1 MPDSGSAGPRAQR
14 YLVPVNPEDVT
25 RQATASTLRPPDAE
39 VATVPEAPASP
50 ESELRRGVSIGRFVM
65 IDRLGAGAMG
75 EVVLAYDP
83 DLHRRVA
90 IKVLRAGLFS
100 SSGDAAVQRMLRE
113 ARAMAKLSHPNVI
126 TVFEVDQMLSGQSFI
141 AMEFIDGGTLRE
153 WRAKAPS
160 WQEVVDVYAAAG
172 EGLAA
177 AHDQDLVHRDFK
189 PDNVLMGE
197 DGRVCVTD
205 FGLVGAVDGMQEDL
219 LSSGRDTVDD
229 SAVSGSG
236 RISAEADVTLT
247 RTGSLLGTPA
257 YMAPEQGKDL
267 DARSD
272 QFSFCVSL
280 YEALYG
286 HRPFAGDTLVE
297 LRANVCDGR
306 LLEAPRDTKVPQRIR
321 DVVERGLAIDPSER
335 WPDMR
340 SLLAALHR
348 SPSEQRGR
356 WLFAAIAL
364 GLTGGAM
371 SLAASSGA
379 DRGPL
384 CSDGS
389 ARIEEVWNADRSSSL
404 LGAFTQADSEAA
416 PKAHQAVEDALSSFA
431 DDWKAGHLDACEA
444 HRVREEQSGALFDRR
459 MLCLQRRLDR
469 TEALLDAFA
478 TPDAAAV
485 AAANQIGG
493 AVPSV
498 DTCEDTELLSTMV
511 PPPDAPD
518 ARQEWKQ
525 LHHEID
531 RADALGVAGREA
543 DALTAFAEIR
553 TRIEGLDHG
562 PQLARYLQNYGNALI
577 RNSRFEEAIE
587 VLGSAPE
594 AAARADDPRVEAN
607 VWLLLARA
615 HGFGLGDPKTA
626 SWMARAAEVAA
637 VRAGDDPTT
646 QLNIQYTR
654 AILAQEAGDY
664 LQAVEAAERTVASA
678 EKVFGHAHRNT
689 SASYDTLGNAFH
701 KVGEF
706 DKAREAHQT
715 SLEIDR
721 GLHDGPHADIGHS
734 LINIALL
741 DDDAGDPMAAKAGF
755 EEAMRVYEQTVGTDH
770 AFYRDAQL
778 NLASNAA
785 KRKDFGAARKG
796 YLDMLAFYEQ
806 TLPKGHADFGRIYVN
821 LAELSLVEGELDA
834 AMRDGKRGLA
844 IRVEALGRDHPK
856 VMLARLSL
864 GKILLARKAYP
875 PAQEELREAL
885 RIADASLPPDH
896 SDRVDILI
904 PLGEVLIASGRG
916 AEAKPFLELA
926 VALGEEGPTER
937 RQRAQALLESAHR

>member
-1 MPDSGSAGPRAQR
+1 
-14 YLVPVNPEDVT
+14 VNPEDVT
-25 RQATASTLRPPDAE
+25 RQASASTLRPPDAS
-39 VATVPEAPASP
+39 VATAPETTDAPSTG
-50 ESELRRGVSIGRFVM
+50 LRRGVSIGRFVM

-100 SSGDAAVQRMLRE
+100 SSGNAAVQRMLRE

-126 TVFEVDQMLSGQSFI
+126 TVFEVDQMDSGQSFI

-153 WRAKAPS
+153 WKAEAPS
-160 WQEVVDVYAAAG
+160 WKKTVEVYAAAG
-172 EGLAA
+172 AGLAA
-177 AHDQDLVHRDFK
+177 AHDHDLVHRDFK
-189 PDNVLMGE
+189 PDNVLIGN

-205 FGLVGAVDGMQEDL
+205 FGLVGAVDGDQEDL
-219 LSSGRDTVDD
+219 LSSGRDIVHE
-229 SAVSGSG
+229 SASSGSG
-236 RISAEADVTLT
+236 RISAEADITLT

-286 HRPFAGDTLVE
+286 HRPFAGDTLAE

-306 LLEAPRDTKVPQRIR
+306 LLEVPRDTKVPQRIR
-321 DVVERGLAIDPSER
+321 DVVERGLCIDPSKR

-340 SLLAALHR
+340 SLLTALKR
-348 SPSEQRGR
+348 NPSEQRGR

-364 GLTGGAM
+364 GLTGGAV
-371 SLAASSGA
+371 SLAANSGTNS
-379 DRGPL
+379 GPV

-389 ARIEEVWNADRSSSL
+389 ARIEKVWNAERSSSL
-404 LGAFTQADSEAA
+404 LSAFTQADAEAA
-416 PKAHQAVEDALSSFA
+416 PKAHQAVEDALSSFTG
-431 DDWKAGHLDACEA
+431 DWKAGHLDACEA

-469 TEALLDAFA
+469 TDALLDAFA
-478 TPDAAAV
+478 TPNAAAV

-498 DTCEDTELLSTMV
+498 ETCANTELLASII

-518 ARQEWKQ
+518 IRKEWKQ

-543 DALTAFAEIR
+543 DALTAFADIR
-553 TRIEGLDHG
+553 PRIEGLDHG

-577 RNSRFEEAIE
+577 RNSRFEDAIE

-626 SWMARAAEVAA
+626 AWMARAAEVAA
-637 VRAGDDPTT
+637 VRAGDNPTT

-678 EKVFGHAHRNT
+678 EEVFGHAHRNT
-689 SASYDTLGNAFH
+689 SASYGTLGNALH
-701 KVGEF
+701 KVGKL
-706 DKAREAHQT
+706 DQAREAHQT
-715 SLEIDR
+715 SLDIDR
-721 GLHDGPHADIGHS
+721 GLHEGPHADIGHS

-741 DDDAGDPMAAKAGF
+741 DDDAGDPIAARAGF
-755 EEAMRVYEQTVGTDH
+755 EEALGVYEQAVGKDH

-778 NLASNAA
+778 NLAGNAA
-785 KRKDFGAARKG
+785 KRKDFDAARKG
-796 YLDMLAFYEQ
+796 YLEMLAYYEE

-821 LAELSLVEGELDA
+821 LAEISLVEGDLDDA
-834 AMRDGKRGLA
+834 LREARRGLA
-844 IRVEALGRDHPK
+844 IRVEALGPDHAD
-856 VMLARLSL
+856 VMLSRLTL
-864 GKILLARKAYP
+864 GKILLARDEYSESEK
-875 PAQEELREAL
+875 ELREGL
-885 RIADASLPPDH
+885 RIADVSLPPEH
-896 SDRVDILI
+896 SDRANILI
-904 PLGEVLIASGRG
+904 PLGQVLLATERSTD
-916 AEAKPFLELA
+916 AKPVLELA
-926 VALGEEGPTER
+926 AKLAANGPKER
-937 RQRAQALLESAHR
+937 LETVRALLADPR

>member
-1 MPDSGSAGPRAQR
+1 M
-14 YLVPVNPEDVT
+14 NPEDVT
-25 RQATASTLRPPDAE
+25 RQATASTLRPPGAE
-39 VATVPEAPASP
+39 VATAPEPDLSP
-50 ESELRRGVSIGRFVM
+50 DTGLRRGVSIGRFVM
-65 IDRLGAGAMG
+65 IDRLGEGAMG

-153 WRAKAPS
+153 WSAKSPS
-160 WQEVVDVYAAAG
+160 WREVVEVYAAAG
-172 EGLAA
+172 AGLAA
-177 AHDQDLVHRDFK
+177 AHDSDLVHRDFK
-189 PDNVLMGE
+189 PDNVLMGN

-205 FGLVGAVDGMQEDL
+205 FGLVGAVEGIHEDL
-219 LSSGRDTVDD
+219 LSSGRDIAHD
-229 SAVSGSG
+229 SVPSGSG
-236 RISAEADVTLT
+236 RISAEADITLT

-257 YMAPEQGKDL
+257 YMAPEQGKEL

-286 HRPFAGDTLVE
+286 HRPFAGDTLAE
-297 LRANVCDGR
+297 LRANVRDGR
-306 LLEAPRDTKVPQRIR
+306 LLEVPRDTKVPRRIR

-335 WPDMR
+335 WADMR
-340 SLLAALHR
+340 SLLGALTR
-348 SPSEQRGR
+348 NPSEQRGR

-364 GLTGGAM
+364 GLTGGAV
-371 SLAASSGA
+371 SLAANSGA
-379 DRGPL
+379 DPGPV

-404 LGAFTQADSEAA
+404 LSAFVQVDPEAA
-416 PKAHQAVEDALSSFA
+416 PKAHRAVEDALSSFA
-431 DDWKAGHLDACEA
+431 GDWKAGHLDACEA
-444 HRVREEQSGALFDRR
+444 HRVRKEQSGALFDRR
-459 MLCLQRRLDR
+459 MLCLQRRLER
-469 TEALLDAFA
+469 TDALLDAFA
-478 TPDAAAV
+478 IPGAAAV
-485 AAANQIGG
+485 AAASKIGG

-498 DTCEDTELLSTMV
+498 DTCANTELLASMV
-511 PPPDAPD
+511 PPPDAPEV
-518 ARQEWKQ
+518 RKEWKR

-553 TRIEGLDHG
+553 LRIEDLDHG

-594 AAARADDPRVEAN
+594 AAARADDPRIEAN

-637 VRAGDDPTT
+637 LRAGDDPTT

-654 AILAQEAGDY
+654 AVLAQEAGDY
-664 LQAVEAAERTVASA
+664 RQALEAAERTVESA

-689 SASYDTLGNAFH
+689 SASYGTLGNAFQ
-701 KVGEF
+701 KVGEL

-715 SLEIDR
+715 SLAIDR
-721 GLHDGPHADIGHS
+721 GLHDGPHPDIGHS

-741 DDDAGDPMAAKAGF
+741 DDDAGDPMAAKTGF
-755 EEAMRVYEQTVGTDH
+755 EEAMQIYEQTVGTDH

-785 KRKDFGAARKG
+785 KRKDFEAARRG
-796 YLDMLAFYEQ
+796 YQEMLAYYEE

-821 LAELSLVEGELDA
+821 LAEVSLAQGDLDA
-834 AMRDGKRGLA
+834 AIREGKRGLA
-844 IRVEALGRDHPK
+844 IRMEAVGTDHPN
-856 VMLARLSL
+856 VMLARLTL
-864 GKILLARKAYP
+864 GKILLARAEH
-875 PAQEELREAL
+875 AAAEEELREAL
-885 RIADASLPPDH
+885 RIAETSLPGDH
-896 SDRVDILI
+896 SDRVDILLS
-904 PLGEVLIASGRG
+904 LGELLLATDRG
-916 AEAKPFLELA
+916 ADAKALLELA
-926 VALGEEGPTER
+926 VELAADGSAKRLA
-937 RQRAQALLESAHR
+937 RAQALLTSAPQAPQPAATP

>member
-1 MPDSGSAGPRAQR
+1 MK
-14 YLVPVNPEDVT
+14 LEDVT
-25 RQATASTLRPPDAE
+25 RQATASTLRPL
-39 VATVPEAPASP
+39 EADVETAREDSSGSP
-50 ESELRRGVSIGRFVM
+50 KTGLRRGVSIGRFVV
-65 IDRLGAGAMG
+65 IDRLGEGAMG

-100 SSGDAAVQRMLRE
+100 SSGDTAVQRMLRE

-126 TVFEVDQMLSGQSFI
+126 TVFEVDQMHTGQSFI
-141 AMEFIDGGTLRE
+141 AMEFIDGGTLRAWKAKSPT
-153 WRAKAPS
+153 WR
-160 WQEVVDVYAAAG
+160 EVVRVYAAAG
-172 EGLAA
+172 SGLAA

-205 FGLVGAVDGMQEDL
+205 FGLVGALGDESEDL
-219 LSSGRDTVDD
+219 ESSEAQTGPNLA
-229 SAVSGSG
+229 SSSSG

-286 HRPFAGDTLVE
+286 HRPFAGDTLAE
-297 LRANVCDGR
+297 LRANVIDGR
-306 LLEAPRDTKVPQRIR
+306 LLEVPRETKVPRRIR
-321 DVVERGLAIDPSER
+321 EVVERGLATDPSKR

-340 SLLAALHR
+340 VLLRALQR
-348 SPSEQRGR
+348 DPKEQQGR
-356 WLFAAIAL
+356 WLFGAAAL
-364 GLTGGAM
+364 GLTGGAL
-371 SLAASSGA
+371 SLAAGA
-379 DRGPL
+379 SPTPGPV

-389 ARIEEVWNADRSSSL
+389 TRVEEVWNDARSKGL
-404 LGAFTQADSEAA
+404 RDAFTVADSNGAD
-416 PKAHQAVEDALSSFA
+416 KAHQAVDDALASFA
-431 DDWKAGHLDACEA
+431 DDWKAGHRDACEA
-444 HRVREEQSGALFDRR
+444 HRVRKEQSGALFDRR
-459 MLCLQRRLDR
+459 MLCLQRRLERVD
-469 TEALLDAFA
+469 ALLDAFSA
-478 TPDAAAV
+478 PDATAV
-485 AAANQIGG
+485 TAANQIGG

-498 DTCEDTELLSTMV
+498 ETCANTELLASMA
-511 PPPDAPD
+511 PPPDAP
-518 ARQEWKQ
+518 AVRKEWKR

-543 DALTAFAEIR
+543 DALAAFADVR
-553 TRIEGLDHG
+553 GAIEGLDHG

-577 RNSRFEEAIE
+577 RNSRFEDAIE

-594 AAARADDPRVEAN
+594 AAARADDPRVESN

-637 VRAGDDPTT
+637 LRAGNDPTT

-654 AILAQEAGDY
+654 AVLAQEAGDY
-664 LQAVEAAERTVASA
+664 LQALDAAQRTVESA

-689 SASYDTLGNAFH
+689 SASYGTLGNAFH
-701 KVGEF
+701 KVGNL
-706 DKAREAHQT
+706 DDARKAHQT

-721 GLHDGPHADIGHS
+721 ELHDGPHADVGHS
-734 LINIALL
+734 LVNIALL
-741 DDDAGDPMAAKAGF
+741 DEDAGDPMAAKAGF
-755 EEAMRVYEQTVGTDH
+755 EAAMKIYEQTVGTDH

-785 KRKDFGAARKG
+785 MREDFDAARKS
-796 YLDMLAFYEQ
+796 YAEMLTFYEQ

-821 LAELSLVEGELDA
+821 LAEISLREGKLDA
-834 AMRDGKRGLA
+834 AKLDGERGLA
-844 IRVEALGRDHPK
+844 IRLKALGPDHPT
-856 VMLARLSL
+856 VLLARLTL
-864 GKILLARKAYP
+864 GKILSAREAYP
-875 PAQEELREAL
+875 LAEEELREAL
-885 RIADASLPPDH
+885 RIADASLPADH
-896 SDRVDILI
+896 SDRVDVLI
-904 PLGEVLIASGRG
+904 SLGEVLIASARSED
-916 AEAKPFLELA
+916 AEPFLARAVQLA
-926 VALGEEGPTER
+926 ADGPEER
-937 RQRAQALLESAHR
+937 LRRAQALLDSVR

>member
-1 MPDSGSAGPRAQR
+1 MPIQR
-14 YLVPVNPEDVT
+14 YHARSGILVPVNPEDVT
-25 RQATASTLRPPDAE
+25 RQATASTLRPPEAE
-39 VATVPEAPASP
+39 VITSNDGVESATTV
-50 ESELRRGVSIGRFVM
+50 LKRGVSIGRFVM

-126 TVFEVDQMLSGQSFI
+126 TVFEVDQMHSGQSFI

-153 WRAKAPS
+153 WRERSPS
-160 WQEVVDVYAAAG
+160 WREVLDVYAAAG

-189 PDNVLMGE
+189 PDNVLMGD

-205 FGLVGAVDGMQEDL
+205 FGLVGALDGETESVH
-219 LSSGRDTVDD
+219 SSVRETGRDTA
-229 SAVSGSG
+229 SSGSG

-247 RTGSLLGTPA
+247 HTGSMLGTPA

-267 DARSD
+267 DDRSD

-286 HRPFAGDTLVE
+286 HRPFAGDTLAE
-297 LRANVCDGR
+297 LRANVCDGNR
-306 LLEAPRDTKVPQRIR
+306 LEVPRETKVPRRIR
-321 DVVERGLAIDPSER
+321 DVVERGLATDPAQR
-335 WPDMR
+335 WPNMR
-340 SLLAALHR
+340 SLLAALR
-348 SPSEQRGR
+348 RDPRDQRGR
-356 WLFAAIAL
+356 WLFGAIAL
-364 GLTGGAM
+364 GLTGGAL
-371 SLAASSGA
+371 SLAAAAGGKTA
-379 DRGPL
+379 AK
-384 CSDGS
+384 CSDGAERVS
-389 ARIEEVWNADRSSSL
+389 AIWNDERSTNL
-404 LGAFTQADSEAA
+404 REAFTQADAEAA
-416 PKAHQAVEDALSSFA
+416 TDAHASVDQALSTFV
-431 DDWKAGHLDACEA
+431 DGWKAGHLDACEA
-444 HRVREEQSGALFDRR
+444 HQVRKEQSAAMFDRR

-469 TEALLDAFA
+469 TDALLDAFDS
-478 TPDAAAV
+478 PDANAV

-498 DTCEDTELLSTMV
+498 ETCANTELLASMV
-511 PPPDAPD
+511 PPPDAP
-518 ARQEWKQ
+518 ATRKEWKR
-525 LHHEID
+525 LHHAID

-543 DALTAFAEIR
+543 DALTAFAEVR
-553 TRIEGLDHG
+553 TDIEGLDHG

-577 RNSRFEEAIE
+577 RNSRFEDAIE

-637 VRAGDDPTT
+637 LRAGNDPTT

-654 AILAQEAGDY
+654 AVLAQEAGDY
-664 LQAVEAAERTVASA
+664 LQAVDAAQRTVASA
-678 EKVFGHAHRNT
+678 EKVFGHEHRNT
-689 SASYDTLGNAFH
+689 SASYGTLGNALH
-701 KVGEF
+701 KVGKLEA
-706 DKAREAHQT
+706 AREAHST

-755 EEAMRVYEQTVGTDH
+755 EEAMKVYEQAVGTDH
-770 AFYRDAQL
+770 AFYRDALL

-785 KRKDFGAARKG
+785 KRKDFDAARKG
-796 YLDMLAFYEQ
+796 YAEMLAFYEE
-806 TLPKGHADFGRIYVN
+806 TLPKGHADFGRIHVN
-821 LAELSLVEGELDA
+821 LAEISLAEENLDDA
-834 AMRDGKRGLA
+834 IHEGKRGLA
-844 IRVEALGRDHPK
+844 IRLEALGADHPK
-856 VMLARLSL
+856 VLLAHLTLGRIHLAR
-864 GKILLARKAYP
+864 
-875 PAQEELREAL
+875 EEYDAAEKGLREAL
-885 RIADASLPPDH
+885 RIADASLPADH
-896 SDRVDILI
+896 SDRVDVLI
-904 PLGEVLIASGRG
+904 PLGEVLLKSNRRAD
-916 AEAKPFLELA
+916 AEPLLKLAVELA
-926 VALGEEGPTER
+926 ADGPAER
-937 RQRAQALLESAHR
+937 LVRAQALLAPGR